1 MRRGVIGLETFIHAK
16 FVCVGNHTQSL
27 TALKVSKPLPKQ
39 LAPLS
44 MKAIMNVTHLV
55 ALEQSPW
62 SDRRRNQQ
70 QGGRTVHFSSLSLS
84 SLTKLVI
91 GTKQKNNNI

>member
-1 MRRGVIGLETFIHAK
+1 MIGLETFIHAK

-44 MKAIMNVTHLV
+44 MKAIMNVTHLA
-55 ALEQSPW
+55 ALKQSPW
-62 SDRRRNQQ
+62 SDRSKKPAA
-70 QGGRTVHFSSLSLS
+70 GRKNSSF
-84 SLTKLVI
+84 V
-91 GTKQKNNNI
+91 